1 MFGKELV
8 KKEKEAEEA
17 KSPIDALLNTFTTH
31 TERMHAFAGFPGVLM
46 VLGVFLVLLDVI
58 PGYDAKPEIIY
69 LAIASI
75 IGSVV
80 TYLADWFYNL
90 RMSQARSELIR
101 SYLLLLVERFLPRE
115 AKLQDVQ
122 SAINSIIKPMLG
134 MESKQNK

>member
-1 MFGKELV
+1 MFGKGSKD
-8 KKEKEAEEA
+8 KKDEEA

-31 TERMHAFAGFPGVLM
+31 TERMHALAGFPGVLLI
-46 VLGVFLVLLDVI
+46 LGVFLVLLDVI

-80 TYLADWFYNL
+80 TYLAEWFYNL

-101 SYLLLLVERFLPRE
+101 SYLSLLIERFLPQE
-115 AKLQDVQ
+115 AQLQDIQ
-122 SAINSIIKPMLG
+122 ATINSIINPMLG
-134 MESKQNK
+134 MESQKDK